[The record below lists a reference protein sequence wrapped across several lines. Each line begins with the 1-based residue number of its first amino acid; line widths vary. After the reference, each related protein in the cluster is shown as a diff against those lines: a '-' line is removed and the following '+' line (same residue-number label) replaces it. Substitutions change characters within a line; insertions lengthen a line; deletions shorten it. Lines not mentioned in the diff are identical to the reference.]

1 MWQTVFVMVGSGL
14 AGMLLFAVGAK
25 GSLAAML
32 VTYLTPLPIMTAA
45 LGWGHL
51 IGLAAGLLGTV
62 LLGLLID
69 PYYGLVYG
77 AAFALP
83 AWWLAYL
90 GLLARF
96 VPITGAKTE
105 PQPAVQREW
114 YPVGK
119 LMLWAASIGFG
130 IATVGVL
137 LVSGTSAGFEIA
149 VQSMARHAAPVIDT
163 LFASAG
169 GLPEGITAAEI
180 AAVLVHTLPI
190 AGAASLTLIMLV
202 NLWLAGRAVDL
213 SHRLPRPWPDL
224 PENLRL
230 PRVVLAVF
238 PVLVAGAALLDGY
251 AGLFCAIASAT
262 LTVLLTLQG
271 LAIVH
276 ALTRRRPGRAAI
288 LIALYAAL
296 VFLMPWSAMLLA
308 LLGLLDLAVSLR
320 DRFAVAPSSPL
331 NPE

>member
-1 MWQTVFVMVGSGL
+1 MLQIAFVMVGSGL

-25 GSLAAML
+25 GSVAAML

-51 IGLAAGLLGTV
+51 VGLAAGLLGTV

-69 PYYGLVYG
+69 PFYGLVYG
-77 AAFALP
+77 AAFAVP

-96 VPITGAKTE
+96 APTADAKPE
-105 PQPAVQREW
+105 PQPGVQREW
-114 YPVGK
+114 YPLGK
-119 LMLWAASIGFG
+119 LMLWAALIGF
-130 IATVGVL
+130 AVASVGVL
-137 LVSGTSAGFEIA
+137 LVSSTSAGFEIA

-163 LFASAG
+163 LFASTG
-169 GLPEGITAAEI
+169 GLPDGVTAAEL

-190 AGAASLTLIMLV
+190 AGGASLTLIMLV

-213 SHRLPRPWPDL
+213 SHRLPRPWPDV

-230 PRVVLAVF
+230 PRAVLVVF
-238 PVLVAGAALLDGY
+238 PILIAGAALLDAY
-251 AGLFCAIASAT
+251 AGLFCAIATAA
-262 LTVLLTLQG
+262 LAVPLTLQG

-276 ALTRRRPGRAAI
+276 VLTRRRPGRAAI
-288 LIALYAAL
+288 LVALYVAL
-296 VFLMPWSAMLLA
+296 LMLMPWSAILLTLLA
-308 LLGLLDLAVSLR
+308 LLDLAVSLR
-320 DRFAVAPSSPL
+320 DRFAVAPSSP
-331 NPE
+331 PQS